1 MIWYILLGAA
11 IALVLIKFGAMAVWI
26 SVLSGVL
33 QAIVF
38 VVVVVA
44 VCAGLWFVW
53 HRYKGPGMH

>member
-11 IALVLIKFGAMAVWI
+11 IALGLIKFGAMAVWI

-33 QAIVF
+33 QAIV
-38 VVVVVA
+38 VVA